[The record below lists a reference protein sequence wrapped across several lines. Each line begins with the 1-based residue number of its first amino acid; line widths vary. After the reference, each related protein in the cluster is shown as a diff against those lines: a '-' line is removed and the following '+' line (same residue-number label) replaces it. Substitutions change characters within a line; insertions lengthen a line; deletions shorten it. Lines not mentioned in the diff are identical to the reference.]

1 VPTEQGSCHSSYV
14 MCGRAQTSV
23 VALHETATMS
33 DAWLRRMVMLAI
45 VLLVLHAVGTWTY
58 AALGP
63 AAAIVSAVLVGAVS
77 IFSARMAGLGEGNN
91 TWFIVPTV
99 VFTALPLG
107 ARLWTLI
114 ATEQGWWT
122 STVEFG
128 PFVIG
133 FAAPVLLLLMAY
145 LELGRRAAPV
155 VQRLSAAPDGVTPA
169 TGGFAPLSS
178 SSPRSPL

>member
-1 VPTEQGSCHSSYV
+1 MPRAYV
-14 MCGRAQTSV
+14 RARTDGLV
-23 VALHETATMS
+23 RLPETAVVS
-33 DAWLRRMVMLAI
+33 DAWLRRVVMLAI

-63 AAAIVSAVLVGAVS
+63 VAAIVSAVLVGAVS
-77 IFSARMAGLGEGNN
+77 IFSARMAGVGKGNN
-91 TWFIVPTV
+91 AWFIVPTL

-107 ARLWTLI
+107 ARLWTVV
-114 ATEQGWWT
+114 ATEQGGWT
-122 STVEFG
+122 STVEFA

-155 VQRLSAAPDGVTPA
+155 LQRSSAPSDGVTHA